1 MSSANNSQTSKPY
14 SQSPL
19 VPRPRGSHAT
29 ADNSHRLEV
38 LTRKYEGASAEEL
51 LSAFIEHEFPN
62 RIAVASSFGAES
74 AVLLEM
80 VSRVN
85 RATPILFLQTK
96 VLFDETVDYAE
107 SLCRSLG
114 LTDLR
119 FIEPDSDDLISED
132 PQNAL
137 WLSNPDRCCFIRK
150 VQPFRRALA
159 KYDCWISGLKRLHGG
174 VRQSVEPI
182 ELEDGRI
189 KLNPLHGY
197 TREDIDWVF
206 ENHALPQHPLSK
218 MGYQSI
224 GCIPCTRI
232 AKGDG
237 NMRDGRWPRGEKTEC
252 GIHSLLYARM
262 KQESGVR
269 DAERN
274 HSCYRR
280 SWFVTG
286 ACGTV
291 GRELL
296 RQLQKLDPQRVVAID
311 NNESE
316 LFFLNEDYRHDD
328 RFSFY
333 VCDLRDRADVAARMA
348 GSEIVLHAAALKHV
362 VLCEQS
368 PAAAIQTNIVGTQSV
383 IDAAHRTGVERILFT
398 SSDKAVNPTNVMGTS
413 KLMAERLISA
423 ANAFTRK
430 GKQVFASTRFGNV
443 LGSRGSV
450 VPVFRRQIA
459 AGGPVTLTDEHMTR
473 FIMTL
478 SQAVKLV
485 TESVFLAKGGE
496 VFVTKMPVVRILD
509 LARAMIEELAPRHG
523 LRPSDV
529 PIETIG
535 TKAGEKMYEELM
547 NEEEVRR
554 SIELEDYFV
563 IAPALRSVN
572 REIDYVYP
580 GMRSNGKPL
589 APYNSSSAGAMS
601 YEEVQRYLQ
610 AHPDLLQTS
619 RN

>member
-1 MSSANNSQTSKPY
+1 MALPSTDAWASEPHDAERQAPWR
-14 SQSPL
+14 QPAPDIARLFEAL
-19 VPRPRGSHAT
+19 VRKYDGAT
-29 ADNSHRLEV
+29 AD
-38 LTRKYEGASAEEL
+38 EL
-51 LSAFIEHEFPN
+51 LSGFIGQEFPK
-62 RIAVASSFGAES
+62 RIAVTSSFGAES
-74 AVLLEM
+74 AALLAM
-80 VSRVN
+80 VARVD
-85 RATPILFLQTK
+85 RTTPVLFLQTK
-96 VLFDETVDYAE
+96 VLFDETLAYAE
-107 SLCRSLG
+107 ELRSRLG
-114 LTDLR
+114 LINLQL
-119 FIEPDSDDLISED
+119 IEPDTALLESED
-132 PQNAL
+132 PQSSL
-137 WLSNPDRCCFIRK
+137 WISNPDRCCFIRK
-150 VQPFRRALA
+150 VQPFRHALSP
-159 KYDCWISGLKRLHGG
+159 YDCWISGLKRAHGG

-189 KLNPLHGY
+189 KLNPLFDCSP
-197 TREDIDWVF
+197 EDIERAF
-206 ENHALPQHPLSK
+206 ETYGLPRHPLTK
-218 MGYQSI
+218 IGYSSI

-232 AKGDG
+232 AGTGKTA
-237 NMRDGRWPRGEKTEC
+237 RDGRWPREAKTEC
-252 GIHSLLYARM
+252 GIHSLLYARTR
-262 KQESGVR
+262 QESGMT

-274 HSCYRR
+274 HSTYRR
-280 SWFVTG
+280 NWFVTG

-296 RQLQKLDPQRVVAID
+296 HQLQNFDPLRVVAID

-316 LFFLNEDYRHDD
+316 LFFLNEDYRRDG

-333 VCDLRDRADVAARMA
+333 VCDLRDRADVAKRMA

-368 PAAAIQTNIVGTQSV
+368 PASAIQTNIVGTQSI
-383 IDAAHRTGVERILFT
+383 IDAAHLNGVERILFT

-423 ANAFTRK
+423 ANAFSRK

-450 VPVFRRQIA
+450 VPIFQRQIA

-509 LARAMIEELAPRHG
+509 LARAMIEELAPSHG
-523 LRPSDV
+523 YRLSDIS
-529 PIETIG
+529 IEIIG
-535 TKAGEKMYEELM
+535 TKAGEKLYEELM

-554 SIELEDYFV
+554 SIELPDYFV
-563 IAPALRSVN
+563 IAPALRSIN

-580 GMRSNGKPL
+580 GMCSNAKPQ
-589 APYNSSSAGAMS
+589 APYNSSTAGPMS
-601 YEEVQRYLQ
+601 YDEVRQYLH
-610 AHPDLLQTS
+610 AYPGLL
-619 RN
+619 RNAEH